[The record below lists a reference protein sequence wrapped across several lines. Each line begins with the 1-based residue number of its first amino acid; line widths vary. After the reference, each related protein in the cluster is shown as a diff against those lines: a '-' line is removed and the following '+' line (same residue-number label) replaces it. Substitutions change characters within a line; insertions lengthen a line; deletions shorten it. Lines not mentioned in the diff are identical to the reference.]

1 MFQNTTVARHQVRR
15 KHTGGLIQ
23 WEVPRLDRIDDADR
37 LIAHDP
43 AFAVGTVGALFIRKH
58 VGAIL
63 GGILKDGRANLY
75 LGLAIFQQLTC
86 LARHKS
92 G

>member
-1 MFQNTTVARHQVRR
+1 MFQNTTVAGHQVRR
-15 KHTGGLIQ
+15 KHAGGLVQ

-43 AFAVGTVGALFIRKH
+43 ALAVGTVGALFIRKH